1 MAFLV
6 DRQQRAAALIFIL
19 GAGLLWATWP
29 YFSGLLGA
37 PVLYVIFG
45 ALHQKLAK
53 SIGASAAAIVVIL
66 IAFLVIFLPVVGAV
80 GLLANE
86 AQGWSTAIRESALLE
101 RLSVLQIG
109 DIRVGEQL
117 KKVSSTALQWLGGSA
132 FGLVGTGAKLLIQF
146 TLTFFGLYYLLVQP
160 DDARR
165 MLESFI
171 PFSPENRA
179 KLIEAFRNVTV
190 SMLVGTFATAL
201 LQGLAVGLGF
211 WALDLPSPAFWGVVT
226 VIFAIL
232 PLVGSGLIWAPGAV
246 YLAAQGRPIAGA
258 LLAAGG
264 VFVVGNIDTLVRP
277 FVFRRYA
284 KMHPFITVIGAFAFV
299 PLVGI
304 LGLLVGPLA
313 ISYFFELVA
322 MYKGEYLHEN
332 GESAVPAAVLEA
344 STAAPQI

>member
-1 MAFLV
+1 MSFLI
-6 DRQQRAAALIFIL
+6 DRQQRAALLIFVL

-45 ALHQKLAK
+45 ALHLKLAK
-53 SIGASAAAIVVIL
+53 RIGASAAAIVVIV
-66 IAFLVIFLPVVGAV
+66 IAFVVIFLPVVGAV

-86 AQGWSTAIRESALLE
+86 AQGWATTIKDSELLQ

-109 DIRVGEQL
+109 DIKVGEQL
-117 KKVSSTALQWLGGSA
+117 KKVSSTALSWLGGSA

-146 TLTFFGLYYLLVQP
+146 TLTFFGLFYLLVQP
-160 DDARR
+160 SDARR

-171 PFSPENRA
+171 PFSPANRA
-179 KLIEAFRNVTV
+179 RLIEAFRNVTV

-211 WALDLPSPAFWGVVT
+211 WALGLPSPAFWGVVT
-226 VIFAIL
+226 VIFSIL
-232 PLVGSGLIWAPGAV
+232 PLVGSGIVWAPGAV
-246 YLAAQGRPIAGA
+246 YLVAQGRPISGMVLA
-258 LLAAGG
+258 LGG
-264 VFVVGNIDTLVRP
+264 VLIVGNIDTLVRP

-322 MYKGEYLHEN
+322 MYKGEYLPDEN
-332 GESAVPAAVLEA
+332 GLHAGPAMEA
-344 STAAPQI
+344 GAPAPQV

>member
-1 MAFLV
+1 MAVLI
-6 DRQQRAAALIFIL
+6 DRQQRAALLIFIL

-45 ALHQKLAK
+45 ALHRKLATK
-53 SIGASAAAIVVIL
+53 IGSSAAAIVVIL

-86 AQGWSTAIRESALLE
+86 AEGWSSAIRNSALLE
-101 RLSVLQIG
+101 RLTVFQIG
-109 DIRVGEQL
+109 DIKVGEQL
-117 KKVSSTALQWLGGSA
+117 KKVSSTALSWLGGSA
-132 FGLVGTGAKLLIQF
+132 FGLLGTGAKLLIQF

-160 DDARR
+160 DEARK

-171 PFSPENRA
+171 PFTPANRA

-211 WALDLPSPAFWGVVT
+211 WALGLPSPAFWGVVT

-232 PLVGSGLIWAPGAV
+232 PLVGSGIIWAPGAV
-246 YLAAQGRPIAGA
+246 YLAFQHRPVAAA

-264 VFVVGNIDTLVRP
+264 VLIVGNIDTLVRP
-277 FVFRRYA
+277 YVFRRYA
-284 KMHPFITVIGAFAFV
+284 QMHPFITVIGAFAFV
-299 PLVGI
+299 PIVGI

-322 MYKGEYLHEN
+322 MYKGEYLHEAD
-332 GESAVPAAVLEA
+332 GSAVPSAVLEA
-344 STAAPQI
+344 STATPQV

>member
-1 MAFLV
+1 MAFVV
-6 DRQQRAAALIFIL
+6 DRQQRAALLIFIL

-45 ALHQKLAK
+45 SLHRRLSTK
-53 SIGASAAAIVVIL
+53 IGPSAAAIVVIL

-86 AQGWSTAIRESALLE
+86 AQGWSTAIKDSALLE
-101 RLSVLQIG
+101 RLTVIQIG

-117 KKVSSTALQWLGGSA
+117 KKVSSTALSWLGGSA
-132 FGLVGTGAKLLIQF
+132 FGLLGTGAKLLIQF
-146 TLTFFGLYYLLVQP
+146 TLTFFGLYYLLVEP
-160 DDARR
+160 NAARK

-171 PFSPENRA
+171 PFSPANRA

-211 WALDLPSPAFWGVVT
+211 FALGLPSPAFWGVVT

-246 YLAAQGRPIAGA
+246 YLAAQGRPIAA
-258 LLAAGG
+258 ILLAAGG
-264 VFVVGNIDTLVRP
+264 VLIVGNIDTLVRP
-277 FVFRRYA
+277 YVFRRYA
-284 KMHPFITVIGAFAFV
+284 QMHPFITVIGAFAFV

-322 MYKGEYLHEN
+322 MYKGEYLHED
-332 GESAVPAAVLEA
+332 GDSAVPATVLEA
-344 STAAPQI
+344 SAPAPQV

>member
-1 MAFLV
+1 MSYLA
-6 DRQQRAAALIFIL
+6 DRQQRAALLIFVL

-45 ALHQKLAK
+45 GLHRKLAAK
-53 SIGASAAAIVVIL
+53 IGPSTAAIVVIL
-66 IAFLVIFLPVVGAV
+66 ISFLVIFLPVVGAV
-80 GLLANE
+80 GLLASE
-86 AQGWSTAIRESALLE
+86 AQGWSVAIKDSTLLS
-101 RLSVLQIG
+101 RLSELQIG
-109 DIRVGEQL
+109 DIHVGEEL
-117 KKVSSTALQWLGGSA
+117 KRVSSSAVSWLGGSA
-132 FGLVGTGAKLLIQF
+132 FSLVGSGAKLLIQF
-146 TLTFFGLYYLLVQP
+146 TLTFFGLFYLLVQP
-160 DDARR
+160 DDGRK

-201 LQGLAVGLGF
+201 LQGIAMGLAF
-211 WALDLPSPAFWGVVT
+211 WALGLSSPAFWGVVT

-232 PLVGSGLIWAPGAV
+232 PLVGSGLIWAPASV
-246 YLAAQGRPIAGA
+246 YLFLNERPGAA
-258 LLAAGG
+258 LLLAVGG

-299 PLVGI
+299 PIVGL

-313 ISYFFELVA
+313 ISYFFELVR
-322 MYKGEYLHEN
+322 MYRGEYLPETVT
-332 GESAVPAAVLEA
+332 ESLPGPLDQPA
-344 STAAPQI
+344 TAPQV

>member
-1 MAFLV
+1 MSFLI
-6 DRQQRAAALIFIL
+6 DRQQRAALLIFIL

-45 ALHQKLAK
+45 GMHRKLAMK
-53 SIGASAAAIVVIL
+53 IGAPAAAIVVLL

-86 AQGWSTAIRESALLE
+86 AQGWATAIRDSALLE
-101 RLSVLQIG
+101 RLSVLQVG
-109 DIRVGEQL
+109 DIKVGEQL
-117 KKVSSTALQWLGGSA
+117 RKVSSTALSWLGGSA

-160 DDARR
+160 GDARK
-165 MLESFI
+165 MMESFI
-171 PFSPENRA
+171 PFSPANRA

-246 YLAAQGRPIAGA
+246 YLAFQGRPIAAA
-258 LLAAGG
+258 LLALGG
-264 VFVVGNIDTLVRP
+264 VLIVGNIDTLVRP
-277 FVFRRYA
+277 YVFRRYA
-284 KMHPFITVIGAFAFV
+284 QMHPFVTVIGAFAFV
-299 PLVGI
+299 PVVGI
-304 LGLLVGPLA
+304 LGLLVGPLL

-322 MYKGEYLHEN
+322 MYKGEYLE
-332 GESAVPAAVLEA
+332 GQGVSVVPAAAVEGG
-344 STAAPQI
+344 TPAPQV

>member
-1 MAFLV
+1 MSFLIA
-6 DRQQRAAALIFIL
+6 RQQRAALLIFGL
-19 GAGLLWATWP
+19 GAGLVLAIWP

-45 ALHQKLAK
+45 PMHERLAAK
-53 SIGASAAAIVVIL
+53 IGAPAAAIVVL
-66 IAFLVIFLPVVGAV
+66 LVAFMVIFLPVVGAA

-86 AQGWSTAIRESALLE
+86 AQGWSTAIRDSALLE
-101 RLSVLQIG
+101 RLSVFQIG
-109 DIRVGEQL
+109 DIKVGEQL
-117 KKVSSTALQWLGGSA
+117 KKVSSTALSWLGGSA
-132 FGLVGTGAKLLIQF
+132 FGLLGTGAKLLIQF

-160 DDARR
+160 SDARK

-171 PFSPENRA
+171 PFSPANRA
-179 KLIEAFRNVTV
+179 KLIEAFHNVTV
-190 SMLVGTFATAL
+190 SMLIGTFATAL

-246 YLAAQGRPIAGA
+246 YLAFQGRPLAGA

-264 VFVVGNIDTLVRP
+264 VLVVGNIDTLVRP
-277 FVFRRYA
+277 YVFRRYA
-284 KMHPFITVIGAFAFV
+284 QMHPFVTVIGAFAFV

-322 MYKGEYLHEN
+322 MYKGEYLE
-332 GESAVPAAVLEA
+332 GQEVSAVPAGVVQGG
-344 STAAPQI
+344 TPAPQI